1 MSTLFTNGTVV
12 TASDTYR
19 ADVLVKG
26 EQIAAVG
33 RDLPRDGAR
42 IVDAAGRYLLP
53 GGVDNHTHLDMPF
66 GGTTSAD
73 DFYTG
78 HVAAAFGGTTTH
90 IDFVIQAKGGSLR
103 DALDTWHAKARG
115 KAVIDYGF
123 HLAITDLT
131 PAVMNGR
138 HPAIGAC
145 RKRRRHRH
153 LDQRGCRGG
162 QLVAHVS
169 CAHPAAGTRS

>member
-1 MSTLFTNGTVV
+1 MLTLFTNGTVV

-26 EQIAAVG
+26 EQIAAVDAIS
-33 RDLPRDGAR
+33 RRP

-103 DALDTWHAKARG
+103 NALDTWHAKARG

-131 PAVMNGR
+131 PAVMNEIAQLPEWGVTSAKVFMAYKGVLQVDDTTLFNVLKRTGR
-138 HPAIGAC
+138 PA
-145 RKRRRHRH
+145 
-153 LDQRGCRGG
+153 
-162 QLVAHVS
+162 S
-169 CAHPAAGTRS
+169 C